1 MQLFWQDTVLES
13 YGWQIGKLILKGA
26 LNTEQEEEEEEE
38 VDEVGTVSGI
48 SNYWRL
54 EATPNQPPANS
65 HLTVILNKTA

>member
-1 MQLFWQDTVLES
+1 MLES
-13 YGWQIGKLILKGA
+13 HGWQIGKLILKGA
-26 LNTEQEEEEEEE
+26 LNTEQEEEEEE

>member
-1 MQLFWQDTVLES
+1 MLES

-65 HLTVILNKTA
+65 HLTLILNKTA